1 MTAADKNEALA
12 VAIQPYSEG
21 YCPIP
26 PEALKKRSW
35 RYFLEINTA
44 CNLHCSLCVVGN
56 REGYENAPGIM
67 KPELLEKILDKMAQE
82 NPEASVCIYG
92 NSEPFLH
99 PRIGETLASI
109 KRRGL
114 TFEISSNLN
123 IAPEDKMEAVLA
135 NEPSFFIV
143 SLSGFTQDVYVK
155 AHQGGNI
162 EKVKS
167 NMEALAK
174 VRDRMGNKSRIAVS
188 YHRYKYNESE
198 VEPMKTFA
206 ESLGFEFMGVMAR
219 AIAMENTVQALRHL
233 EAQEGQSV
241 PDYAPGKDGRD
252 WNKLLP
258 PANPKFTANLE
269 QLFIHPRESVKLYER
284 FPVSKVCMVG
294 EVFTFIRADGKVQL
308 CACTDDVRL
317 VLGDYLDMTQDQIF
331 EARYEHPFCNECQ
344 RLRLNL
350 YYMCVDLPNKPV

>member
-1 MTAADKNEALA
+1 MTPEERNAALA
-12 VAIQPYSEG
+12 VATRPYAEG

-26 PEALKKRSW
+26 PEALKQRSW

-67 KPELLEKILDKMAQE
+67 PQELLERILDKMVQE
-82 NPEASVCIYG
+82 NPQASVCIYG

-99 PRIGETLASI
+99 PRIGETLAAI

-123 IAPEDKMEAVLA
+123 IAPEDKMEAILA
-135 NEPSFFIV
+135 NGPSFFIV
-143 SLSGFTQDVYVK
+143 SLSGFTQEIYERG
-155 AHQGGNI
+155 HQGGKI
-162 EKVKS
+162 DKVKA
-167 NMEALAK
+167 NMELLSK
-174 VRDRMGNKSRIAVS
+174 VRARMGSKARIAVS
-188 YHRYKYNESE
+188 YHRYKYNEAE
-198 VEPMKTFA
+198 VEPMKAFT

-233 EAQEGQSV
+233 EALDGQAV
-241 PDYAPGKDGRD
+241 PVYAPGKDGRD
-252 WNKLLP
+252 WNKIMP
-258 PANPKFTANLE
+258 AANPKFVATLE
-269 QLFIHPRESVKLYER
+269 QLFVHPKESVKNYER

-294 EVFTFIRADGKVQL
+294 EVFSFIRSDGKIQL

-317 VLGDYLDMTQDQIF
+317 VLGDYLAMTQDQIF

-344 RLRLNL
+344 RLRMNL
-350 YYMCVDLPNKPV
+350 YYMCVDLPNQ